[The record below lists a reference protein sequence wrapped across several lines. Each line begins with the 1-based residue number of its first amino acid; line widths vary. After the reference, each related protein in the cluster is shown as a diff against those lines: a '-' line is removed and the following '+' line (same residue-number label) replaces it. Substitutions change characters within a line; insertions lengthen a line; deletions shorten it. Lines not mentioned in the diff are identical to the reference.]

1 MANLDERVSTLEL
14 IINNGNIVAHSL
26 LIEPVNS
33 TTVFYN
39 NGMFIDSTVTFTENS
54 ITALTEYT
62 SGYFSTVYCSV
73 GGKSLFTF
81 NITSQTVAD
90 ITAGYFATT
99 TSINNSSFTGFISTI
114 QNTSAVVIYDDPN
127 AAPLRTEH
135 IFISFT
141 LVPYFDNYSS
151 TEVNVTGLTVLKDT
165 SSTLKGNAFELLRA
179 NYVDST
185 VTVTITSGLKV
196 LSSGT
201 GTSYVDTAVDSTLAN
216 SAYVYDKDVILTLAQ
231 ASLLVT
237 SDIFSTS
244 IAESDTNLTSGVYYV
259 RTILPGISGSISN
272 LADSSGL
279 LAFNYDSKLE
289 YYSNANL
296 DLSTLDINISSY
308 LNLTAFIGGTQAET
322 DSNLTILLGS
332 GLENYIR
339 LDVFDNPPTVYT
351 SDMTVDTYTTLG
363 WKPSDFTADTVIYST
378 YSGNLVRTTSDFSN
392 TVNYASQL
400 LIPYG
405 QINGVSGSY
414 SLAQQDYAFMI
425 YQQIGQSLYTSNL
438 VLVSDTA
445 IYTDALETQ
454 VNPINVSYT
463 TGSFIKG
470 VSFDSTTFQT
480 DNPSIYGI
488 KYTVSATGV
497 LTAINDDTKIFNI
510 VSTNLITDTT
520 QPSMVLTID
529 TNILNGYSVISN
541 DSPIVTG
548 TTYGISTESGTLTAE
563 FFMIPSEVH
572 ISRAM
577 SSQIGPATQIL
588 AKLLRVD
595 DLGGG
600 DYKYRISLKS
610 TYSDA
615 NTDFAIIEYDT
626 SIGSTT
632 ALSDLDAFVTANYL
646 YAPIN
651 VDNIF
656 GFYYRFPISELIS
669 GNIGRESLITLP
681 SNIREI
687 IIMSLY
693 NEYGIIDSAAVEP
706 NWDPRSVLFLVSG
719 ADFYYYLQDNDIYI
733 NELDGIANVLQFT
746 NPVSGFAYNLDVLLP
761 VLSPDY
767 NITTDS
773 TATLDSTSVLTTDS
787 YLSIKFNNPYY
798 FAAGD
803 SIEFYYFFR
812 PIAQLI
818 NLTSYETNGPYY
830 INSYDTLN
838 ATNDGV
844 ELNNFDVSG
853 MVVSSQTFNTVPA
866 VFDLD
871 NGSGLVISSGVSAGG
886 SGPFEYAFLSGDS
899 RQLLDIS
906 TDFVVGFN
914 STTYPVIFNNR
925 TIRTQI
931 VDGTFNT
938 IGGTNYFE
946 TIIYDEL
953 PLQVNYDVAG
963 ITFTTS
969 SETNVNLRDTGFR
982 FQQVNDYGYYFGY
995 VTSRT
1000 LFIKPLT
1007 AQYKLASD
1015 VSYLH
1020 IKPSRDIELTFASTN
1035 AALSEIKFQTVQ
1047 SYDSN
1052 TVTVRVD
1059 GDDVIQTINTTTT
1072 LIDNADLTNP
1082 HYIDGLIY
1090 NLNQTF
1096 LPSNLSTTVVLRAP
1110 RATVSFPNFNMD
1122 TIVFSN
1128 TTTMPLTVSGA
1139 GTGSLFQM
1147 NISNIYDTTEGAVYT
1162 MVFQP
1167 AKITVTNDTNTPLA
1181 ARFDSNPTLTTS
1193 PIAIG
1198 STLYVEQ
1205 IPGTGNENLIF
1216 LFSHRAGFNNAV
1228 EYSFDAGVYIVNHYI
1243 LNDTDEN
1250 ITGEYGG
1257 TYYKFRQQSA
1267 RFAAANVDFPG
1278 STGYQPQD
1286 INYATNSLLLPIK
1299 FSATQQ
1305 YFLDAL
1311 ASSGMLVVQDNDLYP
1326 LSIRKTGPNT
1336 IAEYSLVV
1344 ANDVANIYRLV
1355 TVDGITIGTGGGT
1368 EINQST
1374 LSIGNY

>member
-14 IINNGNIVAHSL
+14 IINNGNIVAQSL

-39 NGMFIDSTVTFTENS
+39 NSMFIDSTVTFTESS
-54 ITALTEYT
+54 ITSLTEYT

-90 ITAGYFATT
+90 LTAGYYATT
-99 TSINNSSFTGFISTI
+99 TSINNSSFTGFMSSI

-127 AAPLRTEH
+127 AAPLRTEQ

-151 TEVNVTGLTVLKDT
+151 TEVNVTGLTVLKNT
-165 SSTLKGNAFELLRA
+165 STTLTGDAFELLRA

-196 LSSGT
+196 LSSGN
-201 GTSYVDTAVDSTLAN
+201 GTSYVDTAVDSTLSN
-216 SAYVYDKDVILTLAQ
+216 SAYIYDKDIILTLAQ

-244 IAESDTNLTSGVYYV
+244 IAESDTNLSSGVYYV
-259 RTILPGISGSISN
+259 RTILPGISSSITE
-272 LADSSGL
+272 LIDSSGL

-289 YYSNANL
+289 YYSGANTE
-296 DLSTLDINISSY
+296 LSSLDINITSS
-308 LNLTAFIGGTQAET
+308 LELGAFIGGNQAET

-332 GLENYIR
+332 NLENYIR
-339 LDVFDNPPTVYT
+339 LDIFDNEPSVYT
-351 SDMTVDTYTTLG
+351 SDIIIDNNTTLG
-363 WKPSDFTADTVIYST
+363 WKPSDFTADPVIYSV
-378 YSGNLVRTTSDFSN
+378 YSGNLIRTTADFSN
-392 TVNYASQL
+392 TINYASQL

-405 QINGVSGSY
+405 QVNGVSGSY

-425 YQQIGQSLYTSNL
+425 YQQIGQSLYDSNL
-438 VLVSDTA
+438 ILVSDTA
-445 IYTDALETQ
+445 IYTDTFETQ
-454 VNPINVSYT
+454 VNPINVSHN

-470 VSFDSTTFQT
+470 VSFDSTTFET
-480 DNPSIYGI
+480 DNPTIYGI
-488 KYTVSATGV
+488 RYIVSATGI
-497 LTAINDDTKIFNI
+497 LTSINDDTKIFNI

-520 QPSMVLTID
+520 QPSMLLTID
-529 TNILNGYSVISN
+529 TDILNGYSVISN
-541 DSPIVTG
+541 DSPIITG

-563 FFMIPSEVH
+563 FFLIPSEVH

-610 TYSDA
+610 TYSDT
-615 NTDFAIIEYDT
+615 NSDFSIIEYDT

-632 ALSDLDAFVTANYL
+632 ALSDIDAFVTANYL
-646 YAPIN
+646 YVPIN
-651 VDNIF
+651 IDNIF
-656 GFYYRFPISELIS
+656 GFYYRFPISELVA
-669 GNIGRESLITLP
+669 GNIGNVSLITLP

-687 IIMSLY
+687 IIMTLY

-719 ADFYYYLQDNDIYI
+719 SDFYYYLQDNDIYI
-733 NELDGIANVLQFT
+733 NELDEIANVIQFT
-746 NPVSGFAYNLDVLLP
+746 NPDTGFAYNLDVIFP
-761 VLSPDY
+761 DLSPDY
-767 NITTDS
+767 NISTDS
-773 TATLDSTSVLTTDS
+773 TAILDSTSVLTIDS

-798 FAAGD
+798 FAAND
-803 SIEFYYFFR
+803 TIEFYYFFR
-812 PIAQLI
+812 PIAQLV
-818 NLTSYETNGPYY
+818 NLTSSETNGPYY
-830 INSYDTLN
+830 INSYDSIN
-838 ATNDGV
+838 ATADGV
-844 ELNNFDVSG
+844 ELNSFDVSG
-853 MVVSSQTFNTVPA
+853 MIVSSQTFNTVPA
-866 VFDLD
+866 VFNLD
-871 NGSGLVISSGVSAGG
+871 NGSGLVISSGVSASG
-886 SGPFEYAFLSGDS
+886 SGPFEYSFLSGDS

-914 STTYPVIFNNR
+914 STTYPITFNNR
-925 TIRTQI
+925 SIRTTI
-931 VDGTFNT
+931 VDGSFVQLT
-938 IGGTNYFE
+938 GTNYFE
-946 TIIYDEL
+946 SVIYDNL
-953 PLQVNYDVAG
+953 PVQVNYDITG

-969 SETNVNLRDTGFR
+969 SETNVNLRDTGFH
-982 FQQVNDYGYYFGY
+982 FQQVNDYGYIYDLSA
-995 VTSRT
+995 SRT
-1000 LFIKPLT
+1000 VYIKPLT
-1007 AQYKLASD
+1007 AQYKLDTD

-1020 IKPSRDIELTFASTN
+1020 IKPARDIELTFVSTN

-1047 SYDSN
+1047 VFDSN
-1052 TVTVRVD
+1052 TVTIRVD
-1059 GDDVIQTINTTTT
+1059 GDDVIQTINSTPT
-1072 LIDNADLTNP
+1072 LIDNADLTSLN
-1082 HYIDGLIY
+1082 YIDGVIY

-1096 LPSNLSTTVVLRAP
+1096 LPSNLSTTIVLRAP

-1122 TIVFSN
+1122 TIIFSN
-1128 TTTMPLTVSGA
+1128 TNIASLTYLGA
-1139 GTGSLFQM
+1139 NTGSLFKM
-1147 NISNIYDTTEGAVYT
+1147 NISNIYDTLEGAIYT

-1167 AKITVTNDTNTPLA
+1167 AKITVTNDTNIPLA

-1205 IPGTGNENLIF
+1205 IPGTSDENLIF
-1216 LFSHRAGFNNAV
+1216 LFSHRAGFNNALA
-1228 EYSFDAGVYIVNHYI
+1228 YSFDAGVYIVNHYI

-1250 ITGEYGG
+1250 ITGDYGG

-1305 YFLDAL
+1305 YFLDTL
-1311 ASSGMLVVQDNDLYP
+1311 TSSGMLVVQDNDLYP

-1336 IAEYSLVV
+1336 IAEYSLIV
-1344 ANDVANIYRLV
+1344 ANDVSNIYRLV
-1355 TVDGITIGTGGGT
+1355 TVDGISIIAGGGS

-1374 LSIGNY
+1374 LSIGN